1 MKKIEAIIQP
11 HKIEDV
17 KEALKK
23 IGVDGMTITEVRGHG
38 RQKGHKEVYRGKAE
52 VREIFRISKVGTV
65 AGSYVL
71 DGNIPRSA
79 EVRIIRDKDVVHT
92 GKLSALKR
100 FKDDVREVGEG
111 FECGK

>member
-1 MKKIEAIIQP
+1 
-11 HKIEDV
+11 
-17 KEALKK
+17 
-23 IGVDGMTITEVRGHG
+23 
-38 RQKGHKEVYRGKAE
+38 
-52 VREIFRISKVGTV
+52 V

-100 FKDDVREVGEG
+100 FKDDVSEVKNG
-111 FECGK
+111 FECGISIQGFNDLQKGDIIEAFATEQVAHEGL